1 VFAVPVDHEVVHDVV
16 QGVVE
21 EALGDLRQARLP
33 LGGRGHG
40 FVVGSSSFVRGG
52 WKKRRRIGVQ
62 L

>member
-33 LGGRGHG
+33 LRGGGHG
-40 FVVGSSSFVRGG
+40 FGLVRP
-52 WKKRRRIGVQ
+52 R